1 MKKMLILAAMILAMA
16 FATGAKGGGHGRAAS
31 RTRSYTPRTRS
42 YTPRT
47 RSYTPRIR
55 TYTPRT
61 RSYTPRT
68 SRTRTRSYT
77 PRSNTR
83 ISTTHSEK
91 RSEAEK
97 DAFLRETGFPH
108 GRPGYVVDHR
118 VPLAC
123 GGADAP
129 SNMQWQ
135 TVEAAKLKDKTERIG
150 CK

>member
-1 MKKMLILAAMILAMA
+1 VIVLVNGRMTMKKALVLATMILATA
-16 FATGAKGGGHGRAAS
+16 FVAGANGGGHGRASS
-31 RTRSYTPRTRS
+31 RTRSYTS
-42 YTPRT
+42 
-47 RSYTPRIR
+47 
-55 TYTPRT
+55 
-61 RSYTPRT
+61 
-68 SRTRTRSYT
+68 RSYT
-77 PRSNTR
+77 PRSKTR
-83 ISTTHSEK
+83 ASTTHSEK

-135 TVEAAKLKDKTERIG
+135 TVEAAKIKDKTERIG

>member
-1 MKKMLILAAMILAMA
+1 MKRLVVLAAIILAMA
-16 FATGAKGGGHGRAAS
+16 FTAGANGGGNGAAAS
-31 RTRSYTPRTRS
+31 RARK

-55 TYTPRT
+55 SSAPRIRSHAPRT
-61 RSYTPRT
+61 F
-68 SRTRTRSYT
+68 RTRTRSYT
-77 PRSNTR
+77 RRRSSGILTA
-83 ISTTHSEK
+83 HSEK

-97 DAFLRETGFPH
+97 DAFRRQTGFPH
-108 GRPGYVVDHR
+108 GRSGYVVDHVR
-118 VPLAC
+118 PLAC